1 MPHMMNDAAFR
12 AYAIAC
18 SILVLKMSVAGLMT
32 AATRSRVKQFLN
44 PEDARVLGG
53 AGVMQEHPDV
63 MRMLRMHR
71 NDLENILPFFT
82 VGLIFVLM
90 GASAFRRP
98 GLFLHFHR
106 RADRSYDYLRRENA
120 AVENGG
126 VRGRYA
132 VHGRDGGA
140 DSDRR
145 ALTGRRKIA
154 RFSSS
159 FRSASGPPP

>member
-1 MPHMMNDAAFR
+1 MPQMMNDAAFR

-18 SILVLKMSVAGLMT
+18 SILVLKMSAAALMT

-90 GASAFRRP
+90 GASAF
-98 GLFLHFHR
+98 GAQVYFYTFT
-106 RADRSYDYLRRENA
+106 A
-120 AVENGG
+120 A
-126 VRGRYA
+126 RI
-132 VHGRDGGA
+132 VHTITYVAKMQPWRTVAFVVGTLCMVGMVVQILIA
-140 DSDRR
+140 
-145 ALTGRRKIA
+145 AL
-154 RFSSS
+154 
-159 FRSASGPPP
+159 

>member
-1 MPHMMNDAAFR
+1 MPNMMNDAAFR

-18 SILVLKMSVAGLMT
+18 SILVLKMAAAGILT

-90 GASAFRRP
+90 GASAF
-98 GLFLHFHR
+98 GAQVYFYTFT
-106 RADRSYDYLRRENA
+106 A
-120 AVENGG
+120 A
-126 VRGRYA
+126 RI
-132 VHGRDGGA
+132 VHTITYVAKMQPWRTVAFVVGTLCMVGMVVQILIA
-140 DSDRR
+140 
-145 ALTGRRKIA
+145 AL
-154 RFSSS
+154 
-159 FRSASGPPP
+159 

>member
-18 SILVLKMSVAGLMT
+18 SILVLKMSAAALMT

-90 GASAFRRP
+90 GVSAFGAQVYFYTFTAARIVHTITYVAKMQPWRTVTFVV
-98 GLFLHFHR
+98 GLLCTVGMVVQI
-106 RADRSYDYLRRENA
+106 LIA
-120 AVENGG
+120 A
-126 VRGRYA
+126 
-132 VHGRDGGA
+132 
-140 DSDRR
+140 
-145 ALTGRRKIA
+145 L
-154 RFSSS
+154 
-159 FRSASGPPP
+159 